1 MRSRTP
7 TRESFMGRVEAD
19 EHDLLWLIEAGRVR
33 YQLALVSGRREAAHA
48 HAPPEPPLWLN
59 AGTGGM

>member
-19 EHDLLWLIEAGRVR
+19 EHDLLWLMEAGRVR
-33 YQLALVSGRREAAHA
+33 YQLALVCQGGVRPPTRTRRRS
-48 HAPPEPPLWLN
+48 PLC
-59 AGTGGM
+59 G

>member
-1 MRSRTP
+1 
-7 TRESFMGRVEAD
+7 MGRVEAD

-48 HAPPEPPLWLN
+48 HAPPESPLWLN